1 LKERL
6 QKIEL
11 EHKEED
17 EAMKVK
23 LAQLIETNT
32 QQISSYF
39 QKELAN
45 LTIHNK
51 EISKLNKDLKD
62 RIYKLI
68 ADNDEIRKTFEI
80 ESSKYKARIQDY
92 KIKIASVSLEHKE
105 HIGSLTS
112 KVEMTSQTLIR
123 EGDTKERTKSF
134 YDEEKRKFYALAN
147 QKDQQIAELVASLQ
161 SIKEMHEE
169 QLKNV
174 RTERDGFREYV
185 EKLESDQKSMKEKL
199 EQELQNKDEKLRNL
213 KLDNQKEL
221 DEIKELEQ
229 KLGECEKENVKFKK
243 TIDHLNLVSQSL
255 AQELGLKKGF
265 IETLQLESNA
275 AIE

>member
-1 LKERL
+1 
-6 QKIEL
+6 
-11 EHKEED
+11 
-17 EAMKVK
+17 MKVK

-92 KIKIASVSLEHKE
+92 KIKIASISLENKE

-112 KVEMTSQTLIR
+112 KV
-123 EGDTKERTKSF
+123 
-134 YDEEKRKFYALAN
+134 
-147 QKDQQIAELVASLQ
+147 
-161 SIKEMHEE
+161 
-169 QLKNV
+169 
-174 RTERDGFREYV
+174 
-185 EKLESDQKSMKEKL
+185 
-199 EQELQNKDEKLRNL
+199 
-213 KLDNQKEL
+213 
-221 DEIKELEQ
+221 
-229 KLGECEKENVKFKK
+229 
-243 TIDHLNLVSQSL
+243 
-255 AQELGLKKGF
+255 
-265 IETLQLESNA
+265 
-275 AIE
+275 